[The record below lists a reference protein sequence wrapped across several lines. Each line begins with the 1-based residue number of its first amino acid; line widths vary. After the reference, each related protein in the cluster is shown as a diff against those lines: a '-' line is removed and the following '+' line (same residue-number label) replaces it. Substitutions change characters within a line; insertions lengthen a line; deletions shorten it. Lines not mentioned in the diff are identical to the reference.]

1 MKKLGSLLLSVLRN
15 MLVLAGGFLALY
27 FGSVLVVTVLLLWM
41 DPPVTGLM
49 ILRSWEGVKVQPS
62 IPLPYGRIPSFA
74 RRGIVY
80 LEDHEFWTHYGI
92 VWGAVREA
100 WEANERAGRVERGGS
115 TITQQLARNL
125 FLFPDRMYLRKG
137 LEAGTALILETVLP
151 KQRILELYLNHIEWG
166 PGVFGIEAGA
176 RYQFGT
182 GVHNLDLDQISRL
195 EAIITN
201 PVAYSVRTLSRNRG
215 MEARYEDLS
224 AWGQPPPSP
233 SPAPDQNAEPSPS
246 PAP

>member
-1 MKKLGSLLLSVLRN
+1 MKNFGSFVLVFLRNLALLTASLLVVYFGAVTLLSVL
-15 MLVLAGGFLALY
+15 LI
-27 FGSVLVVTVLLLWM
+27 WI

-49 ILRSWEGVKVQPS
+49 ILRSWEGVKVQPAR
-62 IPLPYGRIPSFA
+62 PLPYARIPSFA
-74 RRGIVY
+74 RRGIIY
-80 LEDHEFWTHYGI
+80 LEDHAFWTHSGI

-100 WEANERAGRVERGGS
+100 WEANEKAGRVERGGS

-125 FLFPDRMYLRKG
+125 FLFPDRMYSRKA
-137 LEAGTALILETVLP
+137 LEAGTALILETVLS

-182 GVHNLDLDQISRL
+182 GVRNLDADQIARL

-201 PVAYSVRTLSRNRG
+201 PVAFSVKTLWRNRG
-215 MEARYEDLS
+215 MEARYEDL
-224 AWGQPPPSP
+224 AATIEPPAPSP
-233 SPAPDQNAEPSPS
+233 TPEPSP
-246 PAP
+246 

>member
-1 MKKLGSLLLSVLRN
+1 MKNRASFILMFFRN
-15 MLVLAGGFLALY
+15 LAVLAGSVVVVY
-27 FGSVLVVTVLLLWM
+27 FATVAIVTVLLIWI

-49 ILRSWEGVKVQPS
+49 ILRSWEGVKVQPAK
-62 IPLPYGRIPSFA
+62 PLPYNRIPSLA

-80 LEDHEFWTHYGI
+80 LEDHEFWTHSGI

-125 FLFPDRMYLRKG
+125 FLFPDRMYLRKA
-137 LEAGTALILETVLP
+137 LEAGTALILETVLS

-166 PGVFGIEAGA
+166 PGIFGIDAGS

-182 GVHNLDLDQISRL
+182 GVRNLDADEIARL

-201 PVAYSVRTLSRNRG
+201 PVAFSVRTLSHNRG

-224 AWGQPPPSP
+224 AWAQPSP
-233 SPAPDQNAEPSPS
+233 SPSPLTLPSAEPSP
-246 PAP
+246 AP